1 MNQKRRHC
9 IFSYICMTPRISQA
23 LYGCQVGAVLTHR
36 NLRTQLRNQWEE
48 ASVDLREGEEEGRKQ
63 AGIPFSHRP
72 SASNVWW
79 SGNHTARSWK
89 HLYVVQGDFV
99 VTGAGLVMHGL
110 VWWFFFFYLLFL
122 FFCSSRPIHLSAS
135 WSREHNLCKETSFGE
150 KPKYSR
156 SSQLTLTLVSEIVLL
171 LLQVTPKI
179 AT

>member
-79 SGNHTARSWK
+79 SGNHTAHSWK

-99 VTGAGLVMHGL
+99 VAGARLVMHSLALFG
-110 VWWFFFFYLLFL
+110 FFFLFL
-122 FFCSSRPIHLSAS
+122 FFCSSRPIHVSAS
-135 WSREHNLCKETSFGE
+135 WSREHNLCKKSSVGE
-150 KPKYSR
+150 KPVFKEFSAYTHPCVWNCFTS
-156 SSQLTLTLVSEIVLL
+156 
-171 LLQVTPKI
+171 VTSN
-179 AT
+179 T